1 MKKVKKLKIRIS
13 KISGEGLRAKGERKI
28 WQLKR

>member
-1 MKKVKKLKIRIS
+1 MKKVKKLKIRIGE
-13 KISGEGLRAKGERKI
+13 ISGEELRTQGERKI